1 MPSPSR
7 PRPVVEGWSLLAL
20 RVAIGLAALW
30 LVLQA
35 FLMLVVP
42 VVGVFIGVI
51 IAVLATPCVDAL
63 ERRRIPRTLAAFIVI
78 VAAVGAVVG
87 IGYLLVVQFASQWP
101 ELAESAG
108 NPMDALR
115 SWLRD
120 GPLGLSDG
128 QIDQYLQQATDQV
141 QQNAGGVAAGVA
153 TGAVAVVE
161 GIGALLLAVVVA
173 YFVARDGHAMFAWF
187 VDRVIPPRDRDLA
200 HAVGSRSWTTLQR
213 YTAGIAITGVANA
226 VGLGIVL
233 FVLDVP
239 LVMPIMVL
247 EFLGAFFP
255 VVGGLAAGA
264 IAVGVAF
271 VSGGTTD
278 AIIVALAALVVAQ
291 VEGNLLQPIVVG
303 RAVAVHPLVV
313 LVCLTVGGIVAG
325 IPGAAMAVPLAAMA
339 SAAGNEWRH
348 HREIRGDTDVAG

>member
-1 MPSPSR
+1 MPSSSR

-20 RVAIGLAALW
+20 RVAIGFAALW

-35 FLMLVVP
+35 FLILVVP

-51 IAVLATPCVDAL
+51 IAVLATPCVDFL
-63 ERRRIPRTLAAFIVI
+63 ERHRVPRTLAAFIVI
-78 VAAVGAVVG
+78 LAAVGAVVG
-87 IGYLLVVQFASQWP
+87 IGYLLVVQFAAQWP

-108 NPMDALR
+108 SPMDALR

-161 GIGALLLAVVVA
+161 GIGALLLGVVVA
-173 YFVARDGHAMFAWF
+173 YFVARDGHHMFAWF
-187 VDRVIPPRDRDLA
+187 VDRVIRPRDRDLA
-200 HAVGSRSWTTLQR
+200 HAVGTRSWTTLQR

-226 VGLGIVL
+226 AGLGIVL

-255 VVGGLAAGA
+255 VVGGLTAGA

-278 AIIVALAALVVAQ
+278 ALIVGLAALVVAQ

-313 LVCLTVGGIVAG
+313 LLGLTVGGILAG
-325 IPGAAMAVPLAAMA
+325 IPGAAMAVPFAAMA

-348 HREIRGDTDVAG
+348 HREIRGDTDIAR